1 MAGRSSTR
9 RIDLSE
15 LRKLACSGK
24 LRKAQR
30 ARYFLEDVDK
40 GRPFSPAIRVNPET
54 VNLHGERLSSA
65 EAVVL
70 LNEAVTSTAATARA
84 AARPRLRIYS
94 EGDSWFNL
102 PDFLPWYPPDCIDI
116 LDRTFEARRN
126 TTAIWGDTLK
136 NMVAGKQ
143 YLQKLGSGN
152 FHHFLISGGGNDVL
166 QDIGKHVLP
175 RRTGDTD
182 PGNAAN
188 YVKSSFDDVVG
199 KLTRYYRA
207 IHRDVTTRIPVEV
220 VMFVHGY
227 GNCHPLPDGKYLGKP
242 LKKLGFDPAIHEAF
256 ARAIVAELLRRF
268 NKALAAFAASHARVV
283 YLDMR
288 PLLTAASDWNFDEI
302 HPSGAGATKVAGAF
316 KTAIQAH
323 TVVA

>member
-1 MAGRSSTR
+1 MARRPSTR
-9 RIDLSE
+9 RIELYE
-15 LRKLACSGK
+15 LRERARSGK
-24 LRKAQR
+24 LGKALR
-30 ARYFLEDVDK
+30 ARYFLEDVGK
-40 GRPFSPAIRVNPET
+40 SRPFSPAIRINPEA
-54 VNLHGERLSSA
+54 VNLHGERVSGA
-65 EAVVL
+65 EATAL
-70 LNEAVTSTAATARA
+70 LNEAVTAAAAPRA

-102 PDFLPWYPPDCIDI
+102 PDFLPIYPPDCIDI

-152 FHHFLISGGGNDVL
+152 FRHFLISGGGNDVL
-166 QDIGKHVLP
+166 QDIKRHVLP
-175 RRTGDTD
+175 RAAGDTD
-182 PGNAAN
+182 PGNSAN
-188 YVKSSFDDVVG
+188 YIKSGFDEVVS
-199 KLTRYYRA
+199 KLIRYYST

-227 GNCHPLPDGKYLGKP
+227 GNCHPLPNGKYLGKP
-242 LKKLGFDPAIHEAF
+242 LKTLGFDPVTHQSMG
-256 ARAIVAELLRRF
+256 RAIVAELLRRF
-268 NKALAAFAASHARVV
+268 NDALAGFAAGHARVV

-302 HPSGAGATKVAGAF
+302 HPSEAGASKVAQAF
-316 KTAIQAH
+316 KVAIQAH
-323 TVVA
+323 AFVA